1 MPKPHPVLGTGGEA
15 YMLHAIRTWKPEQ
28 LRETYAHRIPFL
40 SRQHPDNPE
49 ILTFLN
55 SLI

>member
-1 MPKPHPVLGTGGEA
+1 
-15 YMLHAIRTWKPEQ
+15 MLHAIRSWPPAQ

-40 SRQHPDNPE
+40 SRLHKDNPE

-55 SLI
+55 SLD